1 MLAAI
6 KYIILDF
13 SIVKEV
19 SLANQTTLIDTLS
32 VKVWKEPGLESK
44 IFLLPYMEIQTNYDG
59 DDREIVLQ

>member
-44 IFLLPYMEIQTNYDG
+44 RFLLPYMEIQTNYDG